1 MSEIA
6 WEHLEPMEIWRL
18 LHFHPELRDE
28 YEESQRVE
36 TEKKLLENQERLS

>member
-6 WEHLEPMEIWRL
+6 WEHLESIEIAQL

-28 YEESQRVE
+28 YKKSQQVE
-36 TEKKLLENQERLS
+36 KVDKP